1 LQTTNDNKAKDVTM
15 KLVIVSGLSG
25 SGKTIALHTLED
37 AGYFCVDNLPVGLLS
52 DFVTTMQNNKP
63 SLYDLIAVAVDARC
77 DIEDMAHF
85 DNIVKEIKAM
95 GVEVEILFLTSK
107 VEKLLTR
114 FNETRR
120 KHPLSRKGLPLVEA
134 IHMERSIMR
143 TISSNADLTI
153 DTSELSVH
161 ELRHIIMSRLM
172 HDDTETMAILV
183 QSFGFKHGLPADT
196 DFMFDVRCLPNPH
209 WEGHLR
215 PFTGKDQP
223 VIEYLEGFPE
233 VQKMLDSILQ
243 FLQHWIPCFEKE
255 GRSYMTISIGCTGGQ
270 HRSVYLASKITEALT
285 QTRENV
291 SIRHREC
298 D

>member
-1 LQTTNDNKAKDVTM
+1 M

-37 AGYFCVDNLPVGLLS
+37 AGYFCVDNLPVGLLT
-52 DFVTTMQNNKP
+52 DFVNSMKVNKP
-63 SLYDLIAVAVDARC
+63 ALYDLIAVAVDARC
-77 DIEDMAHF
+77 NVQDMAHF
-85 DNIVKEIKAM
+85 ENIIKEIKALDID
-95 GVEVEILFLTSK
+95 VEILFLTSK

-134 IHMERSIMR
+134 IHMERSVLKSV
-143 TISSNADLTI
+143 SSNADLTI
-153 DTSELSVH
+153 DTSELNVH
-161 ELRHIIMSRLM
+161 DLRHIINNRILLDNS
-172 HDDTETMAILV
+172 ETMAILV

-215 PFTGKDQP
+215 PYTGKDQP
-223 VIEYLEGFPE
+223 VIEYLESFPSVAE
-233 VQKMLDSILQ
+233 MEKSILD
-243 FLQHWIPCFEKE
+243 FMQHWIPCFEKE
-255 GRSYMTISIGCTGGQ
+255 GRSYMTVSIGCTGGQ
-270 HRSVYLASKITEALT
+270 HRSVYLTQKITREL
-285 QTRENV
+285 QKTRKNV
-291 SIRHREC
+291 SLRHREC

>member
-1 LQTTNDNKAKDVTM
+1 M

-52 DFVTTMQNNKP
+52 DFVHSMKNNKP
-63 SLYDLIAVAVDARC
+63 ALYDLISVAVDARC
-77 DIEDMAHF
+77 NIQDMAHF
-85 DNIVKEIKAM
+85 ENIITEIKALDI
-95 GVEVEILFLTSK
+95 EVEILFLTSK

-134 IHMERSIMR
+134 IHLERSVLKS
-143 TISSNADLTI
+143 ISSNADLTI
-153 DTSELSVH
+153 DTSDINVH
-161 ELRHIIMSRLM
+161 ELRDIINNRILQ
-172 HDDTETMAILV
+172 DDSETMAILI

-215 PFTGKDQP
+215 PFSGKDAP
-223 VIEYLEGFPE
+223 VIEYLESFPAVADME
-233 VQKMLDSILQ
+233 KSILNFMQ
-243 FLQHWIPCFEKE
+243 QWIPCFENE

-270 HRSVYLASKITEALT
+270 HRSVYLAQKITAELKKS
-285 QTRENV
+285 RSNV
-291 SIRHREC
+291 SLRHRES

>member
-1 LQTTNDNKAKDVTM
+1 M

-52 DFVTTMQNNKP
+52 DFVITMQNNKP
-63 SLYDLIAVAVDARC
+63 PLYDLIAVAVDARC
-77 DIEDMAHF
+77 
-85 DNIVKEIKAM
+85 NVKEMVHFEHIITEIKSLNI
-95 GVEVEILFLTSK
+95 EVEILFLTSK

-120 KHPLSRKGLPLVEA
+120 KHPLTRKGLPLVEA
-134 IHMERSIMR
+134 IHLERSILNNVL
-143 TISSNADLTI
+143 SNADLTI
-153 DTSELSVH
+153 DTSELNVH
-161 ELRHIIMSRLM
+161 ELRHIINNRLL
-172 HDDTETMAILV
+172 HENSETMAILI

-215 PFTGKDQP
+215 PFTGKDAP
-223 VIEYLEGFPE
+223 VIEYLESFPSVNDME
-233 VQKMLDSILQ
+233 NSILD
-243 FLQHWIPCFEKE
+243 FMQHWIPCFEKE
-255 GRSYMTISIGCTGGQ
+255 GRSYMTVSIGCTGGQ
-270 HRSVYLASKITEALT
+270 HRSVYLTQKITSELKK
-285 QTRENV
+285 TRKNV
-291 SIRHREC
+291 SLRHREC

>member
-1 LQTTNDNKAKDVTM
+1 M

-52 DFVTTMQNNKP
+52 DFVHSMKNNKP

-77 DIEDMAHF
+77 NVQDMAHF
-85 DNIVKEIKAM
+85 ESIMAEIKLLD
-95 GVEVEILFLTSK
+95 VEVEILFLTSK

-134 IHMERSIMR
+134 IHLERSVLKS
-143 TISSNADLTI
+143 ISSNADLTI
-153 DTSELSVH
+153 DTSDLNVH
-161 ELRHIIMSRLM
+161 ELRHIINSRLLQ
-172 HDDTETMAILV
+172 DSSETMAILI

-215 PFTGKDQP
+215 PFTGKDAP
-223 VIEYLEGFPE
+223 VIEYLESFPAVADME
-233 VQKMLDSILQ
+233 KSILNFMQ
-243 FLQHWIPCFEKE
+243 QWIPCFEKE

-270 HRSVYLASKITEALT
+270 HRSVYLAQKITAELKKS
-285 QTRENV
+285 RSNV
-291 SIRHREC
+291 SLRHRES